1 MTSDVRGEFLYNL
14 PAPVLFDF
22 CRIMDSLSASDW
34 VRFASEVLK
43 DSTDVRLA
51 EKKERRTDLVMT
63 QWENRNGR
71 VGDLLDVL
79 DRLQLLRP
87 RDIILN
93 WASSPRTCSSSSHQP
108 PISSS
113 PQQSTF
119 KFTTPSSSS
128 ETCAWVGGSSHAGDE
143 GGGRPLPKPA
153 PPPSSLLSRPKAK
166 SCPPDTCDER
176 NGGVMRWSYEEV
188 HAGTEGFSPAQQIG
202 EGGFGVVYR
211 AWLGSTDC
219 AVKKLKQDQLLDF
232 DVLRQS
238 FQTEVDQLSKFRH
251 PNIIALLGF
260 CEGPG
265 IFCLIYSFME
275 NLSLKDHLHCVIP
288 LRHTHGCGI
297 ISCSNCPANACVM
310 QVSGALSWSQRV
322 SIVKDTS
329 AALHFLHSPPNKA
342 ASLIHGDIKSSN
354 ILLDRHL
361 VAKLGD
367 FGLARFAKSTSER
380 SASKT
385 TSVGRTT
392 TVRGTLAYLP
402 DEYVRNQELSTAV
415 DVFSFGVVLL
425 EILTGRL
432 AVEEKQTSNLYL
444 KDLVDEEESTDS
456 SFWKQQLD
464 HRLMAGGAAEPAGS
478 LETAALACRCLDRK
492 RKKRP
497 QMSEVFSRLQD
508 VYQLLPVRDSTV
520 DCLSAQLSH
529 VSTHSVTASHT
540 PPKTL
545 QSCAPSSLSQPT
557 SLPPSSSSS
566 LLGPCETDESR
577 GFSQYHRSFPC
588 SRSLPT
594 STTTLSLPG
603 PRSDPYVRTGP
614 GPREETFSSSS
625 PGAMLPDASG
635 LRREAESWRSAAVS
649 GPEESRGPEESL
661 EPQESLE
668 IRNPEQHRGPEESD
682 ELDYLHQ
689 SEH

>member
-1 MTSDVRGEFLYNL
+1 MTSDVRGEFLFKL

-22 CRIMDSLSASDW
+22 CRIMDSLSPSDW

-51 EKKERRTDLVMT
+51 EKKERRTDSVMT

-79 DRLQLLRP
+79 ERLQLLRP
-87 RDIILN
+87 RDLILN
-93 WASSPRTCSSSSHQP
+93 WASSLRTCSSSSPRP
-108 PISSS
+108 PVSSA
-113 PQQSTF
+113 PQQSSF
-119 KFTTPSSSS
+119 KCTAPSSSS
-128 ETCAWVGGSSHAGDE
+128 ETCALWVGGSSHTGDE

-153 PPPSSLLSRPKAK
+153 PPPSNLLSRPKAK
-166 SCPPDTCDER
+166 SCPPDACGER
-176 NGGVMRWSYEEV
+176 CGGVMRWSYEEV
-188 HAGTEGFSPAQQIG
+188 RAGTEGFSPAQQIG

-211 AWLGSTDC
+211 AWLGNTDC

-238 FQTEVDQLSKFRH
+238 FQTEVDQLSQFRH

-265 IFCLIYSFME
+265 MFCLIYSFME
-275 NLSLKDHLHCVIP
+275 NLSLKDHLHRVSS
-288 LRHTHGCGI
+288 LRQRSGI
-297 ISCSNCPANACVM
+297 SESYDCQAKCVM

-322 SIVKDTS
+322 SIVKDTA
-329 AALHFLHSPPNKA
+329 AALQFLHSPPNKA
-342 ASLIHGDIKSSN
+342 VSLIHGDIKSSN

-367 FGLARFAKSTSER
+367 FGLARFSKSSSER

-402 DEYVRNQELSTAV
+402 DEYVRNQELSTAL

-432 AVEEKQTSNLYL
+432 AVEEKQQSNVYL
-444 KDLVDEEESTDS
+444 KDLIDEDESTDS

-464 HRLMAGGAAEPAGS
+464 HRLTAGGAAEPAGS

-497 QMSEVFSRLQD
+497 QMSEVFSKLQD
-508 VYQLLPVRDSTV
+508 VYRLQQKSPSPLRDTAL
-520 DCLSAQLSH
+520 DCLSVQLSE
-529 VSTHSVTASHT
+529 VSTHSLTSSHT
-540 PPKTL
+540 PPKPL
-545 QSCAPSSLSQPT
+545 QSS
-557 SLPPSSSSS
+557 SLPPSSSSFV
-566 LLGPCETDESR
+566 GPCETDESR
-577 GFSQYHRSFPC
+577 GFSQYQLSSDFSC
-588 SRSLPT
+588 AKSLPT
-594 STTTLSLPG
+594 STTAQSLPG
-603 PRSDPYVRTGP
+603 ARSGSCGP
-614 GPREETFSSSS
+614 GAREETFASSS
-625 PGAMLPDASG
+625 PGTMLTHGSAD
-635 LRREAESWRSAAVS
+635 SWRSTAAVG
-649 GPEESRGPEESL
+649 GPEESRGPEESS

-668 IRNPEQHRGPEESD
+668 IRKTEERRGPEESD
-682 ELDYLHQ
+682 ELDYLHH